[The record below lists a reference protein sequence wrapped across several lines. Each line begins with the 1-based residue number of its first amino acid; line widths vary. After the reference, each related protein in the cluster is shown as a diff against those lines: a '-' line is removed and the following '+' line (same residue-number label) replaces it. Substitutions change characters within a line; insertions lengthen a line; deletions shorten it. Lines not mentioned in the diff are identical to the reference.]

1 MEEEEEDEEVVLIP
15 RISTFLLMRVLR
27 SLRAQDRE
35 IEDEM
40 IQQAM
45 TESMDTYHT
54 TLFRPNPK
62 LDLMIEPH
70 ILTTDD
76 IERMEADQKKC
87 SLCLEDYVPNDAIL
101 RLACHHEFHSDCIHD
116 AVRHQHATC
125 PICRA
130 VLPTRELEST
140 PPPPPSPS
148 YNTTVCI
155 EEKDDNNNL

>member
-1 MEEEEEDEEVVLIP
+1 MEEEDDEDVVFIP

-27 SLRAQDRE
+27 SLRTQDRE

-40 IQQAM
+40 LQQAM

-54 TLFRPNPK
+54 TLFRSNPK
-62 LDLMIEPH
+62 LDLMIAPH
-70 ILTTDD
+70 ILTSQD
-76 IERMEADQKKC
+76 IETMDADQRKC
-87 SLCLEDYVPNDAIL
+87 SLCLEDYVPNDTLL
-101 RLACHHEFHSDCIHD
+101 RLPCQHEFHSDCIHD

-125 PICRA
+125 PICRTA
-130 VLPTRELEST
+130 FPTRELEST

-155 EEKDDNNNL
+155 EEKDNL